1 MTENALPK
9 AIVIAGA
16 MISFATGAAQFGMA
30 GFFWM
35 LIGVAAGGYLAWR
48 EIWGGRLDL
57 GENSQDSDAVADRF
71 R

>member
-1 MTENALPK
+1 MSDNTTAK

-16 MISFATGAAQFGMA
+16 MIAFATGAAQFGMA

-48 EIWGGRLDL
+48 EIWGGEINLA
-57 GENSQDSDAVADRF
+57 ENKQENDPVADRF